1 MKKGFNN
8 KKYIKLQSE
17 KILERVKMFDNKL
30 YLELGGKLFDDYHA
44 ARVLPGFK
52 YDAKLEVLKSLKKEI
67 EILLCINASD
77 IEKNKINS
85 NVNLPYDLDVIRLI
99 SNLRRLGFLVNNVVI
114 TLYEGQPSADT
125 FRKKL
130 ERMNIKTYV
139 HTYTK
144 GYPTDVD
151 TIVSDEGYGANP
163 YIETTRPIVV
173 VAAPGPGSGKLA
185 TSLSQLYHEY
195 KKGVKSGYAKYET
208 FPIWNIPLKHPINVA
223 YEAAT
228 ADLKDV
234 NMIDYYHLEKY
245 NKTAVNYNRDL
256 EVFPVLKRI
265 LNKITGTDFYF
276 SPTDMGVNM
285 AGFAI
290 DNDDVVK
297 EACKQEIIR
306 RYYKSLSD
314 YKNGIVDDDVP
325 QRIKLLFDEVDAK
338 IEDRK
343 VINAALKKNEI
354 EKVPVIA
361 LETKKRKIITGKNT
375 DIMTAPA
382 ACIINYLK
390 IETKI
395 DDDIKLLAPKVLKPM
410 LNLKRELYN
419 EKALL
424 NLEDVLLGLSICSTT
439 NTLIEKALTK
449 LSSLNGLE
457 AHATHFLLSEDEKAL
472 RKLGI
477 NVTNEPNFYDDIII
491 N

>member
-1 MKKGFNN
+1 MKNGFDSD
-8 KKYIKLQSE
+8 KYIKLQSE

-44 ARVLPGFK
+44 ARVLPGFR
-52 YDAKLEVLKSLKKEI
+52 YDAKIEVLKCLKDKL
-67 EILLCINASD
+67 EILICINASD

-99 SNLRRLGFLVNNVVI
+99 NNLRNIGFTVNNVVI
-114 TLYEGQPSADT
+114 TLYKGQASADK
-125 FRKKL
+125 FKKKL
-130 ERMNIKTYV
+130 ERMNINTYL
-139 HTYTK
+139 HTFTK
-144 GYPTDVD
+144 GYPTDID

-163 YIETTRPIVV
+163 YIKTTKPIVV

-195 KKGVKSGYAKYET
+195 KKGIKSGYAKYET
-208 FPIWNIPLKHPINVA
+208 FPVWNIPLKHPVNVA

-245 NKTAVNYNRDL
+245 NETAVNYNRDL

-265 LNKITGTDFYF
+265 LYKITGMDLYE

-285 AGFAI
+285 AGFCI
-290 DNDDVVK
+290 SDDNVIK

-306 RYYKSLSD
+306 RYYKSLAD
-314 YKNGIVDDDVP
+314 YKNGLVDDDV
-325 QRIKLLFDEVDAK
+325 QERIKLLLDEVNAK

-343 VINAALKKNEI
+343 VVNAANKKSVKEN
-354 EKVPVIA
+354 VPVLA
-361 LETKKRKIITGKNT
+361 LEDENGNIITGKNT
-375 DIMTAPA
+375 DIMSCCA

-390 IETKI
+390 EVTKI
-395 DDDIKLLAPKVLKPM
+395 DDDIKLLSPQVLIPM
-410 LNLKRELYN
+410 LDLKKKLYN
-419 EKALL
+419 DEKALL
-424 NLEDVLLGLSICSTT
+424 NLEDVLLGLSICSST
-439 NTLIEKALTK
+439 NTLIEKALTN
-449 LSSLNGLE
+449 LGNLNGLE
-457 AHATHFLLSEDEKAL
+457 AHCSHFIFKEDENIL

-477 NVTNEPNFYDDIII
+477 NTTTEPIFFDDILI
-491 N
+491 